1 MTASVRSW
9 ASPNLSSTSP
19 RPEYYCRY
27 VARPGAAVNDGT
39 ALNPRRLAPRRPDQG
54 QSRLRPAGI
63 SPHRRVEATYLASR
77 IQRIGD
83 ACVRLGCDEV
93 AVPDP
98 GRDNFVHGAVAPTR
112 LPERSSRSIERVN
125 AAINNERKCAPRA
138 IAAVEQPPRLLVDR
152 EVPGSLSGIRRAQ
165 LPTRA
170 SLHVCPY
177 SRSVLETSRRGSP
190 RGQ

>member
-1 MTASVRSW
+1 MPASVRSW

-93 AVPDP
+93 AVAYDLVFVPHPDP
-98 GRDNFVHGAVAPTR
+98 YSMFHNSNRVVAGWLEQLGCRVEGTTLLSVWQLGA
-112 LPERSSRSIERVN
+112 
-125 AAINNERKCAPRA
+125 
-138 IAAVEQPPRLLVDR
+138 D
-152 EVPGSLSGIRRAQ
+152 
-165 LPTRA
+165 
-170 SLHVCPY
+170 
-177 SRSVLETSRRGSP
+177 
-190 RGQ
+190 